1 MSKNPTTPHRYLHI
15 SIDIHILTYKA
26 LNALAPQYI
35 LGMLMQYTP
44 ARTLRSSNKQFLQV
58 PKFKPKTYGSRLF
71 SYVAPYLSNKLPDTI
86 RQAPLLATFKSKL
99 KTYLFSQAFDL

>member
-1 MSKNPTTPHRYLHI
+1 MSKNPATPHLYLHI

-26 LNALAPQYI
+26 LNALAPQNI
-35 LGMLMQYTP
+35 SDMLMQYTP